1 MEDEIRAAGGDV
13 AKSVT
18 KKVTILVASQPG
30 TKKCQDAAKKGIKV
44 VDEAWLE
51 KRLNGNG
58 AIRGSLGLTELGHT
72 ERARR
77 QASIDAEVKEH
88 RSLRDK
94 ITDEARRKE
103 LDQEMWNAVKAGD
116 LAAAQAV
123 YAKGA
128 HPDLFFEGDE
138 EAVVVLMP
146 FDEYLKK
153 GVFKHEFIAG
163 CNVYNVD
170 TDVCEPSQL
179 TAGMSCLMLSTQQ
192 GNHQMM
198 NWLLDV
204 GCDIISAQP
213 DDYVYADGWTFGGM
227 TALAFASSLDAV
239 MLLLARGADTNK
251 QYTPPQCE
259 EQFDE
264 RSILSATT
272 VLLAVSPELDAIQR
286 AFVRH
291 GGNVNVADYPCF
303 DCSDSYTGSYYK
315 RDNTPTSYW
324 PKVVASGDIEWAF
337 ELLTCYAADPNWPR
351 SIDGENGIGLGAT
364 VLMIAILKQN
374 VEMVKL
380 LIKHGADVNLTEFV
394 WSNGE
399 LQAYYGDE

>member
-1 MEDEIRAAGGDV
+1 VE
-13 AKSVT
+13 KSVT
-18 KKVTILVASQPG
+18 KQVTILVASQPG
-30 TKKCQDAAKKGIKV
+30 TKKCQDAAKKGIMV

-58 AIRGSLGLTELGHT
+58 VIRGSLGLTELGDT

-116 LAAAQAV
+116 LEAAQAV

-138 EAVVVLMP
+138 AEHVLMP
-146 FDEYLKK
+146 FDKYLKK
-153 GVFKHEFIAG
+153 GEFIG
-163 CNVYNVD
+163 ENVYFG
-170 TDVCEPSQL
+170 VCEPSHM
-179 TAGMSCLMLSTQQ
+179 TAGMSCLMMSTQQ

-198 NWLLDV
+198 DWLLDV

-213 DDYVYADGWTFGGM
+213 NYIYGDGYSFGGM
-227 TALAFASSLDAV
+227 TALAFASSLDVV
-239 MLLLARGADTNK
+239 MLLLARGADTK
-251 QYTPPQCE
+251 ESSYIPPQYE
-259 EQFDE
+259 DNFDGA
-264 RSILSATT
+264 SIFSATT
-272 VLLAVSPELDAIQR
+272 VLLAASPELDAIQR

-291 GGNVNVADYPCF
+291 GGNVNLADYPCF
-303 DCSDSYTGSYYK
+303 DGGQDTGSYYK
-315 RDNTPTSYW
+315 RDNPPTSYW

-351 SIDGENGIGLGAT
+351 SIDGEHDIGLGAT

-374 VEMVKL
+374 VDMVKL
-380 LIKHGADVNLTEFV
+380 LIKNGADVNLTELV

-399 LQAYYGDE
+399 LDERFDDE

>member
-1 MEDEIRAAGGDV
+1 MPNCDVPRSIR
-13 AKSVT
+13 
-18 KKVTILVASQPG
+18 LM
-30 TKKCQDAAKKGIKV
+30 
-44 VDEAWLE
+44 LE

-116 LAAAQAV
+116 LEAAQSV

-138 EAVVVLMP
+138 EQHVLMP

-153 GVFKHEFIAG
+153 GAFKHDYIAG
-163 CNVYNVD
+163 GNVYADGMN
-170 TDVCEPSQL
+170 EPSHM

-213 DDYVYADGWTFGGM
+213 DEYVYADGNPFGGM
-227 TALAFASSLDAV
+227 TALAFALSLDAV
-239 MLLLARGADTNK
+239 VLLLSRGADTK
-251 QYTPPQCE
+251 ESYTPPQYE
-259 EQFDE
+259 EQFLD
-264 RSILSATT
+264 RSIFSATT
-272 VLLAVSPELDAIQR
+272 VLLAASPELDAIQR

-291 GGNVNVADYPCF
+291 GGNVNLADYPCF
-303 DCSDSYTGSYYK
+303 DSGHYTSTDYQ

-337 ELLTCYAADPNWPR
+337 ELLTCHAADPNWPR
-351 SIDGENGIGLGAT
+351 SIDGEHDIGLGAT

-374 VEMVKL
+374 VDMVKL
-380 LIKHGADVNLTEFV
+380 LIKNGADVNLTEFV
-394 WSNGE
+394 RSRFSFE
-399 LQAYYGDE
+399 

>member
-1 MEDEIRAAGGDV
+1 M
-13 AKSVT
+13 
-18 KKVTILVASQPG
+18 
-30 TKKCQDAAKKGIKV
+30 
-44 VDEAWLE
+44 LE
-51 KRLNGNG
+51 KRLTYDGNG
-58 AIRGSLGLTELGHT
+58 FPGSLGLTELGDT

-128 HPDLFFEGDE
+128 HPDLFFEGDVAE
-138 EAVVVLMP
+138 HVLMP

-153 GVFKHEFIAG
+153 GVFNGNNGVHLGWSEVGDIIA
-163 CNVYNVD
+163 
-170 TDVCEPSQL
+170 PSHM
-179 TAGMSCLMLSTQQ
+179 TAGMSCLMMSTQQ

-204 GCDIISAQP
+204 GCDIMSAQP
-213 DDYVYADGWTFGGM
+213 DDYVFGDSSSYFGGM

-239 MLLLARGADTNK
+239 MLLLTRGAHDTIEP
-251 QYTPPQCE
+251 YIPPQYADR
-259 EQFDE
+259 FDG

-272 VLLAVSPELDAIQR
+272 VLLASPELDAIQR

-291 GGNVNVADYPCF
+291 GADVNVAEYPCF
-303 DCSDSYTGSYYK
+303 GGAGERFGGDFSGIEYK
-315 RDNTPTSYW
+315 LENPPTSYW

-337 ELLTCYAADPNWPR
+337 ELLTFHTADPNWP
-351 SIDGENGIGLGAT
+351 SYIDGEHDIGLGAT

-374 VEMVKL
+374 VDMVKL

-399 LQAYYGDE
+399 LEEYHGDE